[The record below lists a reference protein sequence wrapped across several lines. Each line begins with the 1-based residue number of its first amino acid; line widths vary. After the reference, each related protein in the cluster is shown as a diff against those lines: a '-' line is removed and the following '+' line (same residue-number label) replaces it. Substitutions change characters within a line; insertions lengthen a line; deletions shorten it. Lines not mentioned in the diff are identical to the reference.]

1 MKSIKEMI
9 STLNC
14 GNLLE
19 CIFGLTAVDMM
30 VYEALLHGRERVED
44 ISREV
49 GRGESAV
56 YKSLQ
61 RLLIAGMA
69 YRIKMPL
76 NGGGY
81 YFIYKPAPKE
91 KIAEEVERVVEEL
104 CMKIRKTLE
113 EFINDR
119 STGMSGLWNLQ

>member
-1 MKSIKEMI
+1 MRSLKEMV

-19 CIFGLTAVDMM
+19 CVLGLTPADVM
-30 VYEALLHGRERVED
+30 VYEALLRGKERVDE
-44 ISREV
+44 ISECV

-61 RLLIAGMA
+61 RLLLAGMA

-76 NGGGY
+76 DGGGY
-81 YFIYKPAPKE
+81 YFIYKPAPRE
-91 KIAEEVERVVEEL
+91 KVVEEVEKVLTALIERV
-104 CMKIRKTLE
+104 RKALE
-113 EFINDR
+113 EFADDSGTR
-119 STGMSGLWNLQ
+119 MSGVWNLQ

>member
-1 MKSIKEMI
+1 MKSIKEMV

-14 GNLLE
+14 GNMLE
-19 CIFGLTAVDMM
+19 CVFGLAPVDVR
-30 VYEALLHGRERVED
+30 VYEALLRGMERIEE
-44 ISREV
+44 ISKAV
-49 GRGESAV
+49 GKGESAV

-76 NGGGY
+76 ERGGY

-91 KIAEEVERVVEEL
+91 KVAEEVDKVIQEL
-104 CMKIRKTLE
+104 CVRVKKTLE
-113 EFINDR
+113 EFLND
-119 STGMSGLWNLQ
+119 SSPWMPGMRNM

>member
-14 GNLLE
+14 GNMFE
-19 CIFGLTAVDMM
+19 CLFGLTSADIK
-30 VYEALLHGRERVED
+30 VYDALLDGKERVED
-44 ISREV
+44 ISKAV
-49 GRGESAV
+49 GKGESAV

-76 NGGGY
+76 DGGGY
-81 YFIYKPAPKE
+81 YYIYRPTPKE
-91 KIAEEVERVVEEL
+91 RVAEEIERLIEDLVEKVKEA
-104 CMKIRKTLE
+104 LE
-113 EFINDR
+113 EFMNDSSLR
-119 STGMSGLWNLQ
+119 LHGMRNLQ

>member
-1 MKSIKEMI
+1 MKSIKEMV

-14 GNLLE
+14 GNMLE
-19 CIFGLTAVDMM
+19 CVFGLAPVDVR
-30 VYEALLHGRERVED
+30 VYEALLQGMERIEE
-44 ISREV
+44 ISKAV
-49 GRGESAV
+49 GKGESAV

-76 NGGGY
+76 EGGGY

-91 KIAEEVERVVEEL
+91 RVAEEVDRVIQEL
-104 CMKIRKTLE
+104 CLRVKKTLE
-113 EFINDR
+113 EFLND
-119 STGMSGLWNLQ
+119 SSPWMPGMRNV

>member
-1 MKSIKEMI
+1 MKSIKEMV

-14 GNLLE
+14 GNMLE
-19 CIFGLTAVDMM
+19 CVFGLAPVDVR
-30 VYEALLHGRERVED
+30 VYEALLQGMERIEE
-44 ISREV
+44 ISKAV
-49 GRGESAV
+49 GKGESAV

-76 NGGGY
+76 EGGGY

-91 KIAEEVERVVEEL
+91 RVAEEVDRAIQEL
-104 CMKIRKTLE
+104 CLRVKKTLE
-113 EFINDR
+113 EFLND
-119 STGMSGLWNLQ
+119 SSPWMPGMRNV

>member
-1 MKSIKEMI
+1 MKSIKEMV

-14 GNLLE
+14 GNMLE
-19 CIFGLTAVDMM
+19 CIFGLTPADVR
-30 VYEALLHGRERVED
+30 VYEALLQGMERVEE
-44 ISREV
+44 ISEV
-49 GRGESAV
+49 VGKGESAV

-76 NGGGY
+76 QGGGY

-91 KIAEEVERVVEEL
+91 KVAEEVDRVIQEL
-104 CMKIRKTLE
+104 CVRVKKTLE
-113 EFINDR
+113 EFLND
-119 STGMSGLWNLQ
+119 SSPWLSGLRNVQ

>member
-1 MKSIKEMI
+1 MKSIKEMV

-14 GNLLE
+14 GNMLE
-19 CIFGLTAVDMM
+19 CIFGLAPVDVR
-30 VYEALLHGRERVED
+30 VYEALLRGMERIEE
-44 ISREV
+44 ISKAV
-49 GRGESAV
+49 GKGESAV

-76 NGGGY
+76 EGGGY

-91 KIAEEVERVVEEL
+91 RVAEEVDRVIQEL
-104 CMKIRKTLE
+104 CVRVKKTLE
-113 EFINDR
+113 EFLDD
-119 STGMSGLWNLQ
+119 SSPWMPGMRNM

>member
-1 MKSIKEMI
+1 MRSLKEMV

-19 CIFGLTAVDMM
+19 CVLGLTPADVM
-30 VYEALLHGRERVED
+30 VYHALLEGKERVEE
-44 ISREV
+44 ISEAV

-69 YRIKMPL
+69 YRVKMPL
-76 NGGGY
+76 HGGGY

-91 KIAEEVERVVEEL
+91 KVAEEVEKIVNMLLERV
-104 CMKIRKTLE
+104 KKSLE
-113 EFINDR
+113 EFVNDS
-119 STGMSGLWNLQ
+119 STGMSRLWNLQ